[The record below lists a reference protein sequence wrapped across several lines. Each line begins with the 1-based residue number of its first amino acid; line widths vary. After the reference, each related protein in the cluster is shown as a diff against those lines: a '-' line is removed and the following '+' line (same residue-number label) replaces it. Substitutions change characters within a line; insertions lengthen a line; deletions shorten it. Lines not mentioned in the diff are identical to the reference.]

1 MTILSLLFMLVF
13 GILYTMTRPETFCF
27 ACLTVF
33 MEAGCHSGKSLEL
46 WTHLS
51 PDWTAFT
58 IHSFMRQL
66 PRRKTRSFV
75 SFHPLNESKLKN
87 WAAKKQ
93 SLSFD
98 KLHGV
103 ETNCSVKS
111 ININT
116 RNIEV
121 SYPFVYLL
129 PTASAEAVLLL
140 LWRHVVHPASR
151 RPYGSLTDCPQV
163 M

>member
-58 IHSFMRQL
+58 IRSFMRQL

-87 WAAKKQ
+87 RAAKKQ

-111 ININT
+111 INMNT